1 MDFTL
6 LLIFIAVVILLSL
19 GVEILVVIGLA
30 TVMLTFFTG
39 VFTLENFGLA
49 LFDSVNT
56 FSLLAMPLFILTGDL
71 LAASGIAKRLIEFAR
86 SLIGWLRG
94 GLALTTIVAAGF
106 FSAISGSN
114 AATTATIGRM
124 MVPEMQKD
132 NYPVPFSAATAAAG
146 GVVGIIIPPSVIFII
161 YGVTS
166 GVPVGDLFIAGIL
179 PGALLIILMSVIAF
193 FWSGKQKWGTK
204 IDFSWKELLRK
215 FWGAKLAF
223 IAMFIILGGIYS
235 GVFTPTESGAIA
247 AVYCLVV
254 GLFVTKNIKFKEL
267 PSVMESSGNVNGTI
281 APIIAVAIALSQILA
296 YLRLPQFAVDSLMSI
311 SNNPTI
317 IMLCVLTVLLIA
329 GAVMETSPNVVIL
342 TPLLA
347 PVATSIGYDPVHF
360 GVIMVVALAIGFI
373 TPPIGLNLFVASSIT
388 QTPVLQIAAKAVP
401 FLVLLLVGLTII
413 TFVPWL
419 STGLLPE

>member
-1 MDFTL
+1 MDLIFWLVLIGVVL
-6 LLIFIAVVILLSL
+6 LLAL

-30 TVMLTFFTG
+30 TVMLTYFTG
-39 VFTLENFGLA
+39 VFSMENFGLV
-49 LFDSVNT
+49 LFDSINT

-71 LAASGIAKRLIEFAR
+71 LAASGIAKKLIEFAR
-86 SLIGWLRG
+86 SFIGWVRG
-94 GLALTTIVAAGF
+94 GLAVTTIVAAGF
-106 FSAISGSN
+106 FAAISGSN

-124 MVPEMQKD
+124 MVPEMKND
-132 NYPVPFSAATAAAG
+132 KYPVPFSAATAAAG

-166 GVPVGDLFIAGIL
+166 GVPVGDLFIAGIM
-179 PGALLIILMSVIAF
+179 PGLLLVILMSIIAYY
-193 FWSGKQKWGTK
+193 WSKKNDWGTK
-204 IDFSWKELLRK
+204 IEFSWKELFKK

-223 IAMFIILGGIYS
+223 LAMFIILGGIYS

-254 GLFVTKNIKFKEL
+254 GLFVTKNIKFNDL
-267 PSVMESSGNVNGTI
+267 PAVMETSGNVNGTI
-281 APIIAVAIALSQILA
+281 APIIAVALALSQILA
-296 YLRLPQFAVDSLMSI
+296 YLRLPQFAVNSLIGLSE
-311 SNNPTI
+311 NPTI
-317 IMLCVLTVLLIA
+317 IILVILTVLLIA
-329 GAVMETSPNVVIL
+329 GAIMETSPNVVIL

-388 QTPVLQIAAKAVP
+388 EVPVMQIAYKVLP
-401 FLVLLLVGLTII
+401 FLFLLLIGLLII

-419 STGLLPE
+419 STGLLPD

>member
-281 APIIAVAIALSQILA
+281 APIIAVAITLSQILA

>member
-1 MDFTL
+1 EVNLMDFTL

-281 APIIAVAIALSQILA
+281 APIIAVAITLSQILA

-329 GAVMETSPNVVIL
+329 GAVMET
-342 TPLLA
+342 
-347 PVATSIGYDPVHF
+347 
-360 GVIMVVALAIGFI
+360 
-373 TPPIGLNLFVASSIT
+373 
-388 QTPVLQIAAKAVP
+388 
-401 FLVLLLVGLTII
+401 
-413 TFVPWL
+413 
-419 STGLLPE
+419 